1 MVTHRPVGMA
11 SLVATTAA
19 VLLTT
24 SMARG
29 DLVRVEATRQGDRA
43 QVVLV
48 WPAPVGLSS
57 EIHDGRLHVR
67 FDRPVEGDFWA
78 IRTLRRFTRLPTAG
92 GDGTSLTFPLQ
103 REIDAVA
110 SADGEKVV
118 IDFRVA
124 KARLAAAP
132 ASPVQAPSP
141 DPTAGEAIA
150 RRVNVSTGQHPGL
163 TRVVFEWPE
172 PVGYSVEGAP
182 GTVIIVFDRPAEF
195 DARQFKRKDLKYIQ
209 GGQTRR
215 LGDTTKVTLNVPAG
229 SSYRDMRENNKVVVE
244 ILAPSKSAGLAAP
257 ATAADPTAQP
267 QPQPPGPALMQVADP
282 SLSSASVATD
292 PASASAP
299 TGEAASSPKASAP
312 AVQPAKREAPLR
324 FSWDRPVAAAVFRR
338 GGMLWC
344 VFDAPSK
351 QDVAG
356 LAAAAGAGVRIEQQ
370 PHERATVLSISGE
383 AGLAP
388 RLERQG
394 LAWILRLAADGQTTA
409 SGRSITPLADAS
421 APNGPRLLL
430 PVPEPGVPL
439 AVADPEIGN
448 TLVVVPV
455 IPLSTRMAATHT
467 YPQFLL
473 QASLQGI
480 VVQPLIDTLRVRP
493 LRDGVELTSTDGLI
507 LSPPFDAAPMAGR
520 SGAASDTHQRLLDAG
535 DWIKEPAK
543 DFAGRRQ
550 ALERAAMESVGADRE
565 RNRLRLAQFLLGH
578 RFAAEVLG
586 ALTLAAEERPS
597 LVLEPK
603 FLLLRGA
610 AQLLSGRAPEARE
623 DLARASL
630 SGADEAR
637 LWAAA
642 TGVVV
647 GEAPHDLSRVAQ
659 WTAIIAGYPAALRG
673 PLSSWLAEA
682 AIEGGAPKEAEKLIG
697 LATAEANT
705 AEARAQAAYLEG
717 LRKQKAGD
725 VEGALASFEQAAGI
739 DPRRGRA
746 RAELARTLLLR
757 QQDRLSL
764 EQAVAALEDLR
775 FAWRG
780 DALEYRLLRELGRLY
795 LQAGDY
801 PAGLRSLKVALS
813 DFPGIP
819 GAAETTRDMAR
830 AFEQLFLEGA
840 AERLSPI
847 TALALYEEF
856 RELTPAGEKGGEM
869 VRRLAERLGRVELLD
884 RAASL
889 LDGLLPQLSQP
900 QKARLGA
907 QLAEIRLRDGKPDA
921 ALADLRRTAGS
932 DLPPDL
938 QRQRALSQARA
949 LGTLGRGDDA
959 LLAIARDES
968 VDAELLRAKLHRD
981 RGDWDRTAAALRRA
995 LQRARSD
1002 PAAALS
1008 EQHGRDVL
1016 DLAVALTLAG
1026 SDSQLADLDREYG
1039 AAMAATPLKDAF
1051 QLIAGGAAPTGA
1063 DAAAL
1068 ADMVQKAMAF
1078 RKSLGTPASTPPA
1091 R

>member
-1 MVTHRPVGMA
+1 MVTHRPVGTA

-24 SMARG
+24 SIARG
-29 DLVRVEATRQGDRA
+29 DPVRVEATRHGDRA
-43 QVVLV
+43 QLVLA
-48 WPAPVGLSS
+48 WPAPVAFSS
-57 EIHDGRLHVR
+57 EMHDGRLHVR

-78 IRTLRRFTRLPTAG
+78 IRRLRRFTRLPTAG
-92 GDGTSLTFPLQ
+92 DDGTSLTFPLQ

-110 SADGEKVV
+110 SADGAKVV
-118 IDFRVA
+118 IEFSVA
-124 KARLAAAP
+124 KKRLAAAP
-132 ASPVQAPSP
+132 GPRLRAPSP
-141 DPTAGEAIA
+141 QPTSGEAIA

-163 TRVVFEWPE
+163 SRVVFDWPE

-182 GTVIIVFDRPAEF
+182 GTVTIVFDRPAEF
-195 DARQFKRKDLKYIQ
+195 DVRQFKRKDLKYIQ
-209 GGQTRR
+209 GGETKR
-215 LGDTTKVTLNVPAG
+215 LGDRTKVTLNVPAG
-229 SSYRDMRENNKVVVE
+229 SSFRDMRENNKVVVE
-244 ILAPSKSAGLAAP
+244 ILAPSKSTGVAAP
-257 ATAADPTAQP
+257 ATAADPAAEP
-267 QPQPPGPALMQVADP
+267 RPRPAGPPLMQIADP
-282 SLSSASVATD
+282 PLSPASVPTD
-292 PASASAP
+292 PASATAP
-299 TGEAASSPKASAP
+299 TGEAASLSEAGAP
-312 AVQPAKREAPLR
+312 AVQPLRREASLR
-324 FSWDRPVAAAVFRR
+324 FTWDRPVAAAVFRR
-338 GGMLWC
+338 GGTLWC

-351 QDVAG
+351 QDVAA

-370 PHERATVLSISGE
+370 PHDQATVLSISGE

-394 LAWILRLAADGQTTA
+394 LAWILRLAADGQATA
-409 SGRSITPLADAS
+409 SGQSITPMADAS
-421 APNGPRLLL
+421 ASNGPRLLL

-439 AVADPEIGN
+439 AVADPEIGD

-455 IPLSTRMAATHT
+455 IPLSTRMAATYT

-480 VVQPLIDTLRVRP
+480 VVQPLIDTLRVRS
-493 LRDGVELTSTDGLI
+493 LRDGVELTSTDGLL
-507 LSPPFDAAPMAGR
+507 LSSPFDAARMGGR
-520 SGAASDTHQRLLDAG
+520 PEAANDTRQRLLDAG
-535 DWIKEPAK
+535 DWMKGPAT

-550 ALERAAMESVGADRE
+550 ALERAAMDSVGADRE
-565 RNRLRLAQFLLGH
+565 RNRLRLAQFLLGQ
-578 RFAAEVLG
+578 RFAAEALG

-610 AQLLSGRAPEARE
+610 AQLMSGRAPEARE

-642 TGVVV
+642 GVVV

-659 WTAIIAGYPAALRG
+659 WTAIIAGYPAGLRG

-682 AIEGGAPKEAEKLIG
+682 AIEGGAPKEAEQLIG

-705 AEARAQAAYLEG
+705 AEARAQAVYLEG

-725 VEGALASFEQAAGI
+725 VEGALASFDKAAGM

-746 RAELARTLLLR
+746 RAELARTVLLR

-764 EQAVAALEDLR
+764 EQAVASLENLR

-813 DFPGIP
+813 DFPGLP
-819 GAAETTRDMAR
+819 GAAEITRDMAR

-840 AERLSPI
+840 AERLSPV

-856 RELTPAGEKGGEM
+856 RELTPAGEKGVDM
-869 VRRLAERLGRVELLD
+869 VRRLAERLVRVELLD

-889 LDGLLPQLSQP
+889 LDGLLSQLSQP

-968 VDAELLRAKLHRD
+968 VDAELLRAKLHRE

-1016 DLAVALTLAG
+1016 DLAVALALAG

-1051 QLIAGGAAPTGA
+1051 QLIAGGAPPTGA

-1078 RKSLGTPASTPPA
+1078 RKSLGPPASTTPA